1 MTDTISERGIYM
13 RTKRIDEIEQYII
26 QEKSVSLDT
35 LCDVFQVSKN
45 TIRRDID
52 TLAKTGKIKKVYG
65 GVISMKHFLPKSCF
79 HLQNATKNIWKKKRR
94 SAALPQIM

>member
-65 GVISMKHFLPKSCF
+65 GVT
-79 HLQNATKNIWKKKRR
+79 Q
-94 SAALPQIM
+94 

>member
-52 TLAKTGKIKKVYG
+52 TIAKT
-65 GVISMKHFLPKSCF
+65 
-79 HLQNATKNIWKKKRR
+79 
-94 SAALPQIM
+94 

>member
-1 MTDTISERGIYM
+1 M

-26 QEKSVSLDT
+26 KEKSVSLDT

-52 TLAKTGKIKKVYG
+52 TLAKAGKIKKVYG
-65 GVISMKHFLPKSCF
+65 GVTLNLRS
-79 HLQNATKNIWKKKRR
+79 ATKN
-94 SAALPQIM
+94 L